1 MPFVPVVPSV
11 FLVQFLTHRS
21 HGFLRLEVDRVLV
34 AQVILVLQAQI
45 FACIYLWQRINKCR
59 KRRPNMRFTEIANPE
74 DQLALWKLISD
85 KMWAAFAQP
94 APQGTSSQPQQSS
107 NQKGR
112 AASPAKPVNRPIS
125 KTSHKASAKSKTK
138 AVKPKRAPMA
148 PAPKPLPK
156 PNPQQVT
163 STQATKQQ
171 AQQHQQLAQ
180 HLHKELMKPNP
191 QQRIYPRP
199 PTPIQ
204 KPVTPIEPM
213 TNGYDER
220 DKDELVFHSRAQHP
234 FKTISQTK
242 SALSGQKRGF

>member
-1 MPFVPVVPSV
+1 M
-11 FLVQFLTHRS
+11 
-21 HGFLRLEVDRVLV
+21 
-34 AQVILVLQAQI
+34 
-45 FACIYLWQRINKCR
+45 RI
-59 KRRPNMRFTEIANPE
+59 MEIANPE

-94 APQGTSSQPQQSS
+94 APQGTSPPPPNSS
-107 NQKGR
+107 APKVGV
-112 AASPAKPVNRPIS
+112 ASPAKPVARPIT
-125 KTSHKASAKSKTK
+125 KTSHKASAKSKAK

-163 STQATKQQ
+163 STQDTKQQ

-191 QQRIYPRP
+191 QQRIYPQP

-204 KPVTPIEPM
+204 KAVTAI
-213 TNGYDER
+213 T
-220 DKDELVFHSRAQHP
+220 VQ
-234 FKTISQTK
+234 K
-242 SALSGQKRGF
+242 STMFSA

>member
-1 MPFVPVVPSV
+1 
-11 FLVQFLTHRS
+11 
-21 HGFLRLEVDRVLV
+21 
-34 AQVILVLQAQI
+34 
-45 FACIYLWQRINKCR
+45 
-59 KRRPNMRFTEIANPE
+59 MRFMEIANPE

-94 APQGTSSQPQQSS
+94 VPQPESTQVPQSS
-107 NQKGR
+107 SLKGR
-112 AASPAKPVNRPIS
+112 VASPAKPAARPS
-125 KTSHKASAKSKTK
+125 TKTPGKSSAKSKAK

-156 PNPQQVT
+156 PNPQQVA

-171 AQQHQQLAQ
+171 AQQHQQLA
-180 HLHKELMKPNP
+180 HYLHKELMKPNP
-191 QQRIYPRP
+191 QQKIYPQP

-204 KPVTPIEPM
+204 KPVIPIEPM

-234 FKTISQTK
+234 FKTISQAK
-242 SALSGQKRGF
+242 SALTGQKSGF

>member
-1 MPFVPVVPSV
+1 
-11 FLVQFLTHRS
+11 
-21 HGFLRLEVDRVLV
+21 
-34 AQVILVLQAQI
+34 
-45 FACIYLWQRINKCR
+45 
-59 KRRPNMRFTEIANPE
+59 MRFMEIANPE

-94 APQGTSSQPQQSS
+94 VPQPDSTQVPQSS
-107 NQKGR
+107 TLKGR
-112 AASPAKPVNRPIS
+112 AASLAKPVARPIP
-125 KTSHKASAKSKTK
+125 KTSHKASAKSKAK
-138 AVKPKRAPMA
+138 AVKLKRVPMA

-163 STQATKQQ
+163 PTQATKQQ

-191 QQRIYPRP
+191 QQRIYPQP

>member
-1 MPFVPVVPSV
+1 
-11 FLVQFLTHRS
+11 
-21 HGFLRLEVDRVLV
+21 
-34 AQVILVLQAQI
+34 
-45 FACIYLWQRINKCR
+45 
-59 KRRPNMRFTEIANPE
+59 MRFMEIANPE

-94 APQGTSSQPQQSS
+94 VPQADSTHVPQSS
-107 NQKGR
+107 TLKGR
-112 AASPAKPVNRPIS
+112 VANPAKSVARPIP

-171 AQQHQQLAQ
+171 TQQQQQLAQ

-191 QQRIYPRP
+191 QQRIYPQP
-199 PTPIQ
+199 P
-204 KPVTPIEPM
+204 TPIEPM

-242 SALSGQKRGF
+242 SALSGQKRGL

>member
-1 MPFVPVVPSV
+1 
-11 FLVQFLTHRS
+11 
-21 HGFLRLEVDRVLV
+21 
-34 AQVILVLQAQI
+34 
-45 FACIYLWQRINKCR
+45 
-59 KRRPNMRFTEIANPE
+59 MRFTEIANPE

-94 APQGTSSQPQQSS
+94 VPQAYSTQVPQSS
-107 NQKGR
+107 TLKGR
-112 AASPAKPVNRPIS
+112 VASPAKPVARTIT
-125 KTSHKASAKSKTK
+125 KTSHKASAKSKAKT
-138 AVKPKRAPMA
+138 VKPKRAPMA

-156 PNPQQVT
+156 PKPQPQPQQVT

-171 AQQHQQLAQ
+171 TQQHQQLAQ

-191 QQRIYPRP
+191 QQRSYPKP

-204 KPVTPIEPM
+204 KQVTPIEPM

-220 DKDELVFHSRAQHP
+220 DKDELVIHSRAQHP

>member
-1 MPFVPVVPSV
+1 M
-11 FLVQFLTHRS
+11 
-21 HGFLRLEVDRVLV
+21 
-34 AQVILVLQAQI
+34 
-45 FACIYLWQRINKCR
+45 
-59 KRRPNMRFTEIANPE
+59 EIANPE

-85 KMWAAFAQP
+85 KIWAAFAQP
-94 APQGTSSQPQQSS
+94 VPQPDRTQVPQSS
-107 NQKGR
+107 TLKGR
-112 AASPAKPVNRPIS
+112 VASPAKPVARPIT

-156 PNPQQVT
+156 PNPNPNPQQVT
-163 STQATKQQ
+163 STQASKQQ

-191 QQRIYPRP
+191 QQRIYPQP

-220 DKDELVFHSRAQHP
+220 DKDELVIHSRAQHP
-234 FKTISQTK
+234 FKNISQIK